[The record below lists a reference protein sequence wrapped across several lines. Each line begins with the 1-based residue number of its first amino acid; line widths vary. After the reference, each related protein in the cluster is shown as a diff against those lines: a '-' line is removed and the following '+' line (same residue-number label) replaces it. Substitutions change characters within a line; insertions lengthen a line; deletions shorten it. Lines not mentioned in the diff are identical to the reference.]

1 MHQSPY
7 NILISKIDE
16 FIRKYYKNQMLRGGI
31 YSAALLI
38 SFYLLIALTE
48 HFGHFNSA
56 VRTSMFYTFLL
67 SSAFIL
73 VKFILIPLARLYRL
87 GKIISH
93 EEASMIIGKHFSE
106 VKDKLIN
113 LLQLHKNSQF
123 AAQTA
128 NTPYNETNSGLL
140 EAAVNQ
146 KIKDLK
152 PVPFTAA
159 VSFSEN
165 KKYLKF
171 VVPPALVFLIILL
184 ASPAILRDSTG
195 RLIRH
200 DEYFEKQAPFRF
212 IINNETLE
220 AARQDDFELNVSL
233 SGEEIPREVYIETE
247 GNRFKLKK
255 ENTSEFRYVFKN
267 IQKTTPFRLFA
278 DEFYSAEYELTALPN
293 PLVLNFEVRLNY
305 PDYVGKK
312 DEILKNTGDLLI
324 PAGTEVKWYFKTR
337 DTETLQ
343 IYFHKEGELKGN
355 DTLISLL
362 PISENAYSFS
372 EKFLKNATYSIKTK
386 NKFLQSRDSILY
398 AVSVTPDH
406 YPSVDAEEKQDSLS
420 SKIIYFRG
428 VIKDDYGFK
437 KLTFNY
443 SYLNK
448 GAEPGPVKSEIIP
461 VKPNTTADQFFHV
474 WDLTRFEIKA
484 GDEIEYFFEVWDND
498 GVNGSKSSSSSKMIF
513 KAPTMEELAR
523 KKEEKNEE
531 VKSGLKETIREAR
544 DLQRE
549 FEKLQEK
556 LINKKNI
563 SWEEKKQLQD
573 LLEKQKQLEE
583 KMNSM
588 QEKNEKN
595 LREQLEYM
603 EMSQNMLEKQQ
614 KIQDLME
621 KIMTDEMKKLY
632 EEMAKLMEKMDK
644 NKMQEK
650 LDQMKLNNKDIEKE
664 LDRTLEL
671 FKQME
676 VEQKLQENIEKLDR
690 LAENQE
696 KLSEK
701 TDEKNSSAEELKQEQ
716 EKLKEEFKE
725 FRKDMDD
732 MEKKNKDLQFP
743 MDMEN
748 TDPQE
753 QNIED
758 SQQNS
763 SDQLQN
769 NEKKK
774 ASQSQKN
781 ASEKMQELSAQ
792 MKQMQEQM
800 QQEGHEE
807 DLEAMRQLLENL
819 VNLSF
824 AQESLIGQMKAIDK
838 NDPKYVKIGQQQ
850 KKLKDD
856 AKLIEDS
863 LFALSKRVP
872 EIEPQINRDMS
883 IINERMEQTLKGFT
897 ERNTPIIAAKQQSI
911 MTSANNL
918 ALLFDEIVQQMQ
930 QNMSS
935 KKFGNA
941 SCNKPGEG
949 KPSPGAMKQAQ
960 EKLNR
965 QMQKM
970 REQMEKEGNKKEPGK
985 KGSGGMSEQLAK
997 MAAEQEFIR
1006 NELRKMAGSMDEKE
1020 GGGGSKAKME
1030 ELQKLM
1036 EETETDLVNK
1046 RITQETINRQQEIL
1060 IRLLESERAE
1070 REREMDEK
1078 RESREVRNENYR
1090 NPAEFFEYNRLK
1102 QKEAELL
1109 RTVPPSL
1116 NPFYRNKVNEYFNA
1130 IQ

>member
-7 NILISKIDE
+7 DILISKIDE
-16 FIRKYYKNQMLRGGI
+16 FIRKYYKNQMLRGAI
-31 YSAALLI
+31 YASALLI
-38 SFYLLIALTE
+38 SFYLLIAITE
-48 HFGHFNSA
+48 YFGHFNSA
-56 VRTSMFYTFLL
+56 VRTALFYTFLL

-73 VKFILIPLARLYRL
+73 VKFIFIPLARLYRL
-87 GKIISH
+87 GRIISH
-93 EEASMIIGKHFSE
+93 EDASIIIGKHFSE

-113 LLQLHKNSQF
+113 LLQLQKSPQV
-123 AAQTA
+123 TV
-128 NTPYNETNSGLL
+128 PGPDSGLI
-140 EAAVNQ
+140 EAAINQ
-146 KIKDLK
+146 KIKELK

-159 VSFSEN
+159 VNFSEN

-171 VVPPALVFLIILL
+171 AIPPALVFLIILL

-212 IINNETLE
+212 IINNEKLE
-220 AARQDDFELNVSL
+220 AAQQDDFELIVSL
-233 SGEEIPREVYIETE
+233 RGDEIPQEVYIETE

-255 ENTSEFRYVFKN
+255 ENAGFSYVFKN

-278 DEFYSAEYELTALPN
+278 DEFYSREYELTALPN
-293 PLVLNFEVRLNY
+293 PLVLNFEVSLDY

-324 PAGTEVKWYFKTR
+324 PAGTRAKWNFKTR

-343 IYFHKEGELKGN
+343 IYFHSEGELNGS
-355 DTLISLL
+355 DTLISLQ
-362 PISENAYSFS
+362 PISENTYSFS
-372 EKFLKNATYSIKTK
+372 ENFLKNATYSIKTR

-398 AVSVTPDH
+398 AISVTPDL
-406 YPSVDAEEKQDSLS
+406 YPSVDAEEKQDSIS

-437 KLTFNY
+437 KLAFNY
-443 SYLNK
+443 RYLNK
-448 GAEPGPVKSEIIP
+448 GAETPGPVKSEIIT

-498 GVNGSKSSSSSKMIF
+498 GVNGSKSSSSAKKIF
-513 KAPTMEELAR
+513 KAPTMDELAK

-531 VKSGLKETIREAR
+531 IKSGLKETIREAR
-544 DLQRE
+544 ELQRE
-549 FEKLQEK
+549 FEKLEEK

-583 KMNSM
+583 KMNNT
-588 QEKNEKN
+588 QKENEKN

-614 KIQDLME
+614 KIQELFE

-701 TDEKNSSAEELKQEQ
+701 TDEKGSSPEDVKQEQ
-716 EKLKEEFKE
+716 EKLNEDFKE

-732 MEKKNKDLQFP
+732 MEKKNQELQFP

-763 SDQLQN
+763 SDQLQK

-774 ASQSQKN
+774 ASQSQKG
-781 ASEKMQELSAQ
+781 ASQKMQELSAQ

-824 AQESLIGQMKAIDK
+824 AQESLIEQMKAIDK

-941 SCNKPGEG
+941 SCNKPGQG
-949 KPSPGAMKQAQ
+949 KKPSPGAMKQAQ
-960 EKLNR
+960 EKLNK

-1006 NELRKMAGSMDEKE
+1006 NELRKMAGSLDEKE

-1109 RTVPPSL
+1109 RTVPPTL